1 MEFEVARSPSTS
13 GFDSASD
20 SDSDWDSDSDVNHPF
35 RAAENCG
42 IHAIAS
48 TASTVPDERKT

>member
-1 MEFEVARSPSTS
+1 
-13 GFDSASD
+13 
-20 SDSDWDSDSDVNHPF
+20 VNHPF